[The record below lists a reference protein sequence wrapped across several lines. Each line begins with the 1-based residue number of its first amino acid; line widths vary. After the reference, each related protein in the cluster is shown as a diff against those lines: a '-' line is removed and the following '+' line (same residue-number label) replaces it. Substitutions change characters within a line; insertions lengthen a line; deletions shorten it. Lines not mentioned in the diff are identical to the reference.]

1 MLLPPPF
8 PLLQV
13 SARHHGG
20 RGSGATIEQVTDD
33 VAGVNSSTIGRF
45 CLDTVPPRRC
55 SFPTSDEPARLHDTA
70 QQYASEKN
78 FRDDGETNGP
88 KTIAQR
94 LNEGR
99 DLTCWMT
106 GYQQTTQ
113 FEYIGARGDGEG
125 SPQYYQVEDGKGGW
139 MTLRDLFKI
148 PATDLA
154 RDSAKFLLPT
164 SDKPRSLH
172 NAKPLFYHDAHL
184 GTMLVSIAAFY
195 FYMMGLDCL
204 VSAVSGGTT
213 IMIMS
218 DALCGSSISYS
229 PLSFITSRTLTTA
242 PPFRTSPE
250 EMAAVWAGRRERGVC
265 GRV

>member
-33 VAGVNSSTIGRF
+33 VAGANSSTIGRF

-70 QQYASEKN
+70 QQYASEKK

-88 KTIAQR
+88 RTIAQR

-113 FEYIGARGDGEG
+113 FEYIGARDDGEG
-125 SPQYYQVEDGKGGW
+125 SPQYYQVENGKGGW
-139 MTLRDLFKI
+139 MALRDLFKI

-154 RDSAKFLLPT
+154 RDSAKFLPT
-164 SDKPRSLH
+164 SNKPRSLH
-172 NAKPLFYHDAHL
+172 NVKPLFYYDARL

-204 VSAVSGGTT
+204 VSVGAHLLYSTDATT
-213 IMIMS
+213 RN
-218 DALCGSSISYS
+218 DDNDH
-229 PLSFITSRTLTTA
+229 
-242 PPFRTSPE
+242 E
-250 EMAAVWAGRRERGVC
+250 
-265 GRV
+265 